1 MYQVELTNGAIKQL
15 NKLPNNIKERIDAKI
30 LDLAIEPRPNGVK
43 KIKGD
48 ENSYRIRV
56 GDYRIIYGIYDD
68 ILLITVV
75 RIGHRSKIYQD
86 ETWQIK
92 KISGLGRKFRCG
104 EK

>member
-1 MYQVELTNGAIKQL
+1 MYQIELTNGATKQL
-15 NKLPNNIKERIDAKI
+15 NKLPSNIKERIDIKI

-56 GDYRIIYGIYDD
+56 GDYRIIYEIYDD

-75 RIGHRSKIYQD
+75 RVGHRSKIYKD
-86 ETWQIK
+86 
-92 KISGLGRKFRCG
+92 G
-104 EK
+104 

>member
-1 MYQVELTNGAIKQL
+1 MYRIELTKGAIKQL

-56 GDYRIIYGIYDD
+56 GYYRIIYEIYDD

-75 RIGHRSKIYQD
+75 RVGHRSKIYKE
-86 ETWQIK
+86 ET
-92 KISGLGRKFRCG
+92 
-104 EK
+104 

>member
-1 MYQVELTNGAIKQL
+1 MYRLELTKGAIKQL
-15 NKLPNNIKERIDAKI
+15 NRLPSNIKERIDVRI

-56 GDYRIIYGIYDD
+56 GDYRIIYEIYDD

-75 RIGHRSKIYQD
+75 RVGHRSKIYKD
-86 ETWQIK
+86 ET
-92 KISGLGRKFRCG
+92 
-104 EK
+104 